1 MSPAGFDALLQAPA
15 RLQVMAV
22 LAHVDSADFARLR
35 AVTGTSDSVMSKHL
49 SALADAGYV
58 HLSKAASEGRQRTWA
73 SLTRAGRKAYTGHVA
88 ALRRIVDGADALAA
102 E

>member
-1 MSPAGFDALLQAPA
+1 MS
-15 RLQVMAV
+15 
-22 LAHVDSADFARLR
+22 
-35 AVTGTSDSVMSKHL
+35 
-49 SALADAGYV
+49 